1 MKQFLVF
8 ILTLSITAICFS
20 QENPDSVE
28 QALMK
33 TNTLSFSPLW
43 GAFGFI
49 HGNYGKVMNDG
60 KNEYQLMF
68 GFMPEGDYDDD
79 NWDGKDGYTYGFKGA
94 KGMKATY
101 RIYRAGEAKGIFY
114 QAQIRLVNFNWGY
127 KSANDGWKDVSTNS
141 FEPGVVVGYK
151 LKLFKNIYAE
161 TFIGGTYSYSK
172 PEDGDVTLTDED
184 GEKQGGGSFMPDF
197 NLYLGFGF

>member
-101 RIYRAGEAKGIFY
+101 RTYRASEAKGIFY

-127 KSANDGWKDVSTNS
+127 KSANDGWKDVSSNS
-141 FEPGVVVGYK
+141 FDPGVVVGYK

>member
-68 GFMPEGDYDDD
+68 GFMPEGDFDDD

-114 QAQIRLVNFNWGY
+114 QAQIRFVNFNWGY
-127 KSANDGWKDVSTNS
+127 KSANDGWKDVSSNS
-141 FEPGVVVGYK
+141 FDPGVVVGYK

-161 TFIGGTYSYSK
+161 TFIGGTYSYAK
-172 PEDGDVTLTDED
+172 PEDGDVTLTDEE
-184 GEKQGGGSFMPDF
+184 GEKQGGGSFNPDF

>member
-1 MKQFLVF
+1 MKKLSIF
-8 ILTLSITAICFS
+8 ILISITTSFCLGQDNTNNAKQEVIKSNTLSI
-20 QENPDSVE
+20 
-28 QALMK
+28 
-33 TNTLSFSPLW
+33 SPLW

-49 HGNYGKVMNDG
+49 HANYGKVMDDG

-68 GFMPEGDYDDD
+68 GFMPEGDFDDD

-114 QAQIRLVNFNWGY
+114 QAQIRFVNFNWGY
-127 KSANDGWKDVSTNS
+127 KSANDGWKDVSSNS

>member
-101 RIYRAGEAKGIFY
+101 RTYRAGEAKGIFY

-141 FEPGVVVGYK
+141 FDPGVVVGYK

-161 TFIGGTYSYSK
+161 TFIGGTYSYAK
-172 PEDGDVTLTDED
+172 PEDGDVTLTDEE
-184 GEKQGGGSFMPDF
+184 GEKQGGGSFNPDF

>member
-1 MKQFLVF
+1 MKKLSIF
-8 ILTLSITAICFS
+8 ILISITTSFCLGQDNTNNAKQEAIKSNTLSI
-20 QENPDSVE
+20 
-28 QALMK
+28 
-33 TNTLSFSPLW
+33 SPLW
-43 GAFGFI
+43 GAFGF
-49 HGNYGKVMNDG
+49 
-60 KNEYQLMF
+60 
-68 GFMPEGDYDDD
+68 MPEGVFDDD

-94 KGMKATY
+94 KGIKATY
-101 RIYRAGEAKGIFY
+101 RTYRAGEAKGIFY

-127 KSANDGWKDVSTNS
+127 KSANDGWKDVSSNS
-141 FEPGVVVGYK
+141 FDPGVVVGYK

>member
-101 RIYRAGEAKGIFY
+101 RTYKASEAIGIFY

-141 FEPGVVVGYK
+141 FDPGVVVGYK

-172 PEDGDVTLTDED
+172 PEDGDVTLTDEE
-184 GEKQGGGSFMPDF
+184 GEKQGGGSFNPDF

>member
-1 MKQFLVF
+1 M
-8 ILTLSITAICFS
+8 
-20 QENPDSVE
+20 D
-28 QALMK
+28 
-33 TNTLSFSPLW
+33 
-43 GAFGFI
+43 
-49 HGNYGKVMNDG
+49 DG

-68 GFMPEGDYDDD
+68 GFMPEGDFDDD

-101 RIYRAGEAKGIFY
+101 RTYRAGEAKGIFY

-127 KSANDGWKDVSTNS
+127 KSDNDGWKDVSTNS
-141 FEPGVVVGYK
+141 FDPGVVVGYK